1 MKNAV
6 LDVLM
11 YIFERFQDQE
21 YVVIEE
27 ATKLASELT
36 EVGFSDVEIDSAL
49 EWIDGLVELRE
60 SADKDPDEV
69 STPIFS
75 NRLFCEPE
83 CKAISLKARGFIYH
97 MEHLGVLDATTRE
110 LVIERIMALNMDNVD
125 VEQVK
130 WITMMVLFNLPGR
143 ESACAWFENMDD
155 HIH

>member
-1 MKNAV
+1 MKNDV

-75 NRLFCEPE
+75 NRLF
-83 CKAISLKARGFIYH
+83 
-97 MEHLGVLDATTRE
+97 
-110 LVIERIMALNMDNVD
+110 
-125 VEQVK
+125 
-130 WITMMVLFNLPGR
+130 NL
-143 ESACAWFENMDD
+143 
-155 HIH
+155 H